1 MIETYWKDFCQK
13 NNLDLPMPEAWMFG
27 DGTKEMGDEL
37 SALVLEGKKTA
48 TCSAHRLYE
57 VRNEAIP
64 KKGHY
69 DIILNGSN
77 EPVAIIQIKSLE
89 LIKMDEVTPEF
100 AAKEGEGDLSYDYW
114 YRVHKEFFTN
124 EFASLNLTFSTDE
137 ILVCEIFQVI
147 YQ

>member
-48 TCSAHRLYE
+48 TCSAHSLYD
-57 VRNEAIP
+57 VRNESIP
-64 KKGHY
+64 KKGQY
-69 DIILNGSN
+69 DIVLDGSN
-77 EPVAIIQIKSLE
+77 EPVAIIQNESLE
-89 LIKMDEVTPEF
+89 LIKMDDVTPEF

-114 YRVHKEFFTN
+114 YSVHKEFFTN

-137 ILVCEIFQVI
+137 ILVCETFRVV